1 MLLDRSMFTKVR
13 PEKNRKIKKKVTL
26 SGYGH
31 SLCGNTRRETVASG
45 DENLRKTIEAEEI
58 EAG

>member
-1 MLLDRSMFTKVR
+1 MFTKVR

>member
-1 MLLDRSMFTKVR
+1 
-13 PEKNRKIKKKVTL
+13 KKVTL

-45 DENLRKTIEAEEI
+45 DENYEENNRGRRNRGWTSKGQN
-58 EAG
+58 AD